1 MSGSPFS
8 SLTRRLAW
16 PAHAPAQTP
25 LGAAL
30 LVVLLVA
37 SPACA
42 DDIPPQF
49 MAQYE
54 ATRDY
59 LQLLQQADADK
70 APAQLDSPRA
80 MQLLAAVTN
89 KTDVL
94 APDYATADLGLLT
107 NACQYGVT
115 LSTRL
120 MQFGMG
126 AMPAAVLLHSGEQ
139 ARQGKHNAE
148 RFQAQL
154 GLLLPYLLQCGA
166 RMQPLVDTWLTVA
179 TPAELAG
186 LGPGGTDTLRSN
198 AQRQYLE
205 MLEVMRAQPA
215 GSTLKRTLVHALAET
230 AAPYAQMLQPAQR
243 QPVRDA
249 LKEALE
255 QVDPSDVPLLQ
266 QAIAGF
272 SSDHCGT
279 LCQS

>member
-1 MSGSPFS
+1 
-8 SLTRRLAW
+8 
-16 PAHAPAQTP
+16 
-25 LGAAL
+25 
-30 LVVLLVA
+30 
-37 SPACA
+37 
-42 DDIPPQF
+42 

-59 LQLLQQADADK
+59 LQLLQHAEADNS
-70 APAQLDSPRA
+70 PEQLDSPHA

-89 KTDVL
+89 QTDVL

-139 ARQGKHNAE
+139 ARQGNRNAE

-186 LGPGGTDTLRSN
+186 LGPGGTDTLRRN

-205 MLEVMRAQPA
+205 ILEVMRDQPA
-215 GSTLKRTLVHALAET
+215 GSTLKRTLVRVLAES

-249 LKEALE
+249 LNDALE
-255 QVDPSDVPLLQ
+255 QADPGDVALLR

-272 SSDHCGT
+272 SSDHCGA
-279 LCQS
+279 LCRS

>member
-1 MSGSPFS
+1 
-8 SLTRRLAW
+8 
-16 PAHAPAQTP
+16 
-25 LGAAL
+25 
-30 LVVLLVA
+30 
-37 SPACA
+37 
-42 DDIPPQF
+42 

-59 LQLLQQADADK
+59 LQLLQHADADN
-70 APAQLDSPRA
+70 APEQLDSPHA

-89 KTDVL
+89 QTDIL

-139 ARQGKHNAE
+139 ARQGNRNAE

-186 LGPGGTDTLRSN
+186 LGPGGTDTLRRN

-205 MLEVMRAQPA
+205 MLEVMRDQPA
-215 GSTLKRTLVHALAET
+215 GSTLKRTLVRVLAET

-249 LKEALE
+249 LNDALE
-255 QVDPSDVPLLQ
+255 QADPGDVALLR

-279 LCQS
+279 LCRS

>member
-1 MSGSPFS
+1 MRGSPLSF
-8 SLTRRLAW
+8 LTRRLAW
-16 PAHAPAQTP
+16 PARAPGRTP
-25 LGAAL
+25 LGAVL
-30 LVVLLVA
+30 LVMVLVA
-37 SPACA
+37 SPAHA

-59 LQLLQQADADK
+59 LQLLQHADADN
-70 APAQLDSPRA
+70 APEQLDSPHA

-89 KTDVL
+89 QTDVL

-139 ARQGKHNAE
+139 ARQGNRNAE

-186 LGPGGTDTLRSN
+186 LGPGGTDTLRRN

-205 MLEVMRAQPA
+205 MLEVMRDQPA
-215 GSTLKRTLVHALAET
+215 GSTLKRTLVRVLAET

-249 LKEALE
+249 LNDALE
-255 QVDPSDVPLLQ
+255 QADPGDVALLR

-272 SSDHCGT
+272 SSDHCGA
-279 LCQS
+279 LCRS

>member
-1 MSGSPFS
+1 
-8 SLTRRLAW
+8 
-16 PAHAPAQTP
+16 
-25 LGAAL
+25 
-30 LVVLLVA
+30 
-37 SPACA
+37 
-42 DDIPPQF
+42 

-59 LQLLQQADADK
+59 LQLLQHAEADN
-70 APAQLDSPRA
+70 APEQLDSPHA

-89 KTDVL
+89 QTDVL

-139 ARQGKHNAE
+139 ARQGNRNAE

-179 TPAELAG
+179 TPEELAG
-186 LGPGGTDTLRSN
+186 LGPDGTDTLRRN

-205 MLEVMRAQPA
+205 TLEVMRDQPA
-215 GSTLKRTLVHALAET
+215 GSTLKRTLVRVLAET

-249 LKEALE
+249 LNDALE
-255 QVDPSDVPLLQ
+255 QADPGDVALLR

-279 LCQS
+279 LCRS